1 MVEVTGSNPVAP
13 TLSRFRRAA
22 FGVFFSLS
30 IVDFSLRMPKR
41 FSAARG
47 AALAI
52 AAVAV
57 AVGLAVGISRLDPT
71 RFLAINLAA
80 VDARAGS
87 ALARSLA
94 ARVQTPPEFEIGVF
108 ADSVERARQIA
119 VGDDGW
125 IFVGTSGDSVWALK
139 DEDGDGAADIRRK
152 IFSSLTA
159 PHGVAYRDGD
169 LFIGEIPRVL
179 VARGIEA
186 QMESAA
192 PPRASVFIDGLPTSA
207 HHGMRPLEIDG
218 EFLFVGLGVPCN
230 ICAPPDPE
238 LTALIRRYPLS
249 SPRPLRATEGEAYA
263 RGVRNSV
270 GFDFH
275 PRSGEL
281 WFTDNGRDW
290 LGDDAPHD
298 ELNRAARAGLHFGF
312 PHCHQGDLSDPE
324 FGVDSGGRACADFT
338 APALNTGA
346 HVANL
351 GMAFYRPRGENRFP
365 PAYDDAVFIAL
376 HGSWNRSEKVG
387 YAVWAADIK
396 DGARA
401 LNYRPFASGWLD
413 SEGEVSGRPV
423 DVAVAADGALLISDD
438 AAGAVYRVA
447 PRAER

>member
-22 FGVFFSLS
+22 FGVFFPLS

-41 FSAARG
+41 FSAGARRRARNSRRRCRRRARRRNLPSRSG
-47 AALAI
+47 A
-52 AAVAV
+52 V
-57 AVGLAVGISRLDPT
+57 
-71 RFLAINLAA
+71 LAINLAA
-80 VDARAGS
+80 VDARAGG

-94 ARVQTPPEFEIGVF
+94 ARVQTPPEFEIAVF

-119 VGDDGW
+119 VGDNGW

-275 PRSGEL
+275 PQSGEL

-324 FGVDSGGRACADFT
+324 FGADSGGRDCADFA
-338 APALNTGA
+338 APALNHRRPCRQFGNGVLSPARREIDSRPLTRRGFHRPA
-346 HVANL
+346 RIVERTRSRLRGL
-351 GMAFYRPRGENRFP
+351 GGG
-365 PAYDDAVFIAL
+365 
-376 HGSWNRSEKVG
+376 H
-387 YAVWAADIK
+387 
-396 DGARA
+396 
-401 LNYRPFASGWLD
+401 
-413 SEGEVSGRPV
+413 
-423 DVAVAADGALLISDD
+423 
-438 AAGAVYRVA
+438 
-447 PRAER
+447 